1 MNPPVPTRRAFLGAI
16 AGTVLATTGAGCR
29 LRSAAL
35 PRRTFL
41 LQVPPVGDRRVA
53 GGSGVLQV
61 RPLRVAS
68 AFDSRAFIIRRGD
81 SEYTADAY
89 HAFLLSPGPMI
100 AEVLAEWVRGLG
112 LFATV
117 ISGGSQ
123 VTPTHALEGEWLE
136 LYGDYRN
143 PARPLAVLGGQFR
156 MLHPLTVPATRPL
169 WQREVRRE
177 IQIPRPG
184 PDELVQGW
192 NQALAEVFRGLEP
205 ELSPRLPDRNLP
217 QA

>member
-1 MNPPVPTRRAFLGAI
+1 MNPLDPARRAFLGAM
-16 AGTVLATTGAGCR
+16 AGAALAATGAGCR

-41 LQVPPVGDRRVA
+41 LQEPPVGDRPV
-53 GGSGVLQV
+53 GGGAGVLLV

-68 AFDSRAFIIRRGD
+68 AFDSRAFVIRRGD

-89 HAFLLSPGPMI
+89 HAFLLSPGAMI
-100 AEVLAEWVRGLG
+100 AEALANWVRARGV
-112 LFATV
+112 FATV
-117 ISGGSQ
+117 ITGGSQ
-123 VTPTHALEGEWLE
+123 VAPTHALEGELLE

-156 MLHPLTVPATRPL
+156 MLHPLNSPAARPL

-177 IQIPRPG
+177 IQIPKAG

-192 NQALAEVFRGLEP
+192 NQALAEVLRGLEP
-205 ELSPRLPDRNLP
+205 DLSPRLPDRNLP